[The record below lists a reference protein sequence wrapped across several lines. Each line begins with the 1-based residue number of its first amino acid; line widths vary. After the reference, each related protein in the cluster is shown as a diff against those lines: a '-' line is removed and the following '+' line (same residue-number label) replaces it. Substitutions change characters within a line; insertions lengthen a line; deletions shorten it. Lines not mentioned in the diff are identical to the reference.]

1 MNAKAAKRKRERV
14 LLRLEMAGGRAGF
27 FAADGFTA
35 SRLKARG
42 FRPGDEVLA
51 EITKAR
57 NPKFHRLVHQFGQ
70 VLVDNVEAFAHLDG
84 HAVLK
89 RLQIEGDIA
98 CDQVPL
104 VLEGIGPVT
113 YRVPRSLSFE
123 SMDEGEFSEVFRE
136 FSRYVVRRY
145 WPTMKPEQIEQMAGL
160 VSEAA

>member
-1 MNAKAAKRKRERV
+1 MKPKPRKRERV
-14 LLRLEMAGGRAGF
+14 LLRLEVANGRAGF

-42 FRPGDEVLA
+42 FRPGDEALA
-51 EITKAR
+51 ELTKPR
-57 NPKFHRLVHQFGQ
+57 SPGFHRLVHQFGQ
-70 VLVDNVEAFAHLDG
+70 VLVDNIEAFSHLDG
-84 HAVLK
+84 HSVLK

-123 SMDEGEFSEVFRE
+123 SMGEDEFSEVFRE

-145 WPTMKPEQIEQMAGL
+145 WTTMKPEQIEAMAGL
-160 VSEAA
+160 ISEAA